1 MLKKL
6 ALLAAATSLAMGTV
20 AAQAAQS
27 SSVANA
33 PAARA
38 AADMSGASALRGRSD
53 TTIQIAVLAIVA
65 LLIWAGT
72 ELFDDD
78 EDDVQNPNS
87 P

>member
-6 ALLAAATSLAMGTV
+6 ALLAAATSLALGGV
-20 AAQAAQS
+20 AAQAAQPL
-27 SSVANA
+27 SVAS
-33 PAARA
+33 ARA
-38 AADMSGASALRGRSD
+38 GAETSGPSALRGRSD

-78 EDDVQNPNS
+78 EESRS

>member
-6 ALLAAATSLAMGTV
+6 AMSAAATSLAIGGV
-20 AAQAAQS
+20 AAQAAQPL
-27 SSVANA
+27 SVTS
-33 PAARA
+33 ARA
-38 AADMSGASALRGRSD
+38 GAETSGPSALRGRSD
-53 TTIQIAVLAIVA
+53 TTVQIAVLAIVA

-78 EDDVQNPNS
+78 EESRS

>member
-6 ALLAAATSLAMGTV
+6 AMLAAATSLAIGAV
-20 AAQAAQS
+20 AAQAAQPL
-27 SSVANA
+27 SVAS
-33 PAARA
+33 ARA
-38 AADMSGASALRGRSD
+38 GAETTGASALRGRSD
-53 TTIQIAVLAIVA
+53 TTIQIAVLAIIA

-78 EDDVQNPNS
+78 EDSRS

>member
-6 ALLAAATSLAMGTV
+6 AMLAAATSLALGGV
-20 AAQAAQS
+20 AAQAAQPL
-27 SSVANA
+27 SVAS
-33 PAARA
+33 ARA
-38 AADMSGASALRGRSD
+38 GAETSGPSALRGRSD
-53 TTIQIAVLAIVA
+53 TTVQIAVLAIVA

-78 EDDVQNPNS
+78 EESRS

>member
-6 ALLAAATSLAMGTV
+6 AMLAAATSLALGGV
-20 AAQAAQS
+20 AAQAAQPL
-27 SSVANA
+27 SVTS
-33 PAARA
+33 ARA
-38 AADMSGASALRGRSD
+38 GAETSGPSALRGRSD
-53 TTIQIAVLAIVA
+53 TTVQIAVLAIVA

-78 EDDVQNPNS
+78 EESRS

>member
-6 ALLAAATSLAMGTV
+6 AMFAAATSLALGGV
-20 AAQAAQS
+20 AAQAAQPL
-27 SSVANA
+27 SVAG
-33 PAARA
+33 ARA
-38 AADMSGASALRGRSD
+38 GAEMSGPSALRGRSD
-53 TTIQIAVLAIVA
+53 TTMQIAVLVIVA

-78 EDDVQNPNS
+78 DDAES

>member
-1 MLKKL
+1 MFKKM
-6 ALLAAATSLAMGTV
+6 ATV
-20 AAQAAQS
+20 AAAVSLAFG
-27 SSVANA
+27 SVAPAYAA

-38 AADMSGASALRGRSD
+38 SAEMQDSSQLGDMGD
-53 TTIQIAVLAIVA
+53 TTMQIAVLVIVA

-78 EDDVQNPNS
+78 EIDVPGS